1 MTSYVFNQES
11 YSDLSSLAK
20 AYIDK
25 NKLIYVEPVVEPP
38 KLVSS

>member
-20 AYIDK
+20 TYID
-25 NKLIYVEPVVEPP
+25 NFDLFIEVIYTNT
-38 KLVSS
+38 K